1 MTRSLELH
9 DLFAD
14 WLSARAGGVAED
26 PPRDLA
32 LHAAGCERCLRSAAA
47 VDTLGSIDV
56 GAAALPP
63 VRVDATGEDHGG
75 LLRLARY
82 AVAGAALVL
91 VAGSVAIGSSW
102 LGSVRPTDSAD
113 QRGTQ
118 GEGVLA
124 GVPSATTSPRP
135 TDTPRPSTSTSQR
148 PSSSARASDAP
159 VDEPTAPPF
168 VPPAPTDQPLPPPTQ
183 GPTAAPSV
191 TPAPTRTAA
200 PTPPPTPAPTPTPT
214 PIPPTPTPTP
224 DTDGDGVP
232 DDVDE
237 CPLEPAGPPPDPLR
251 PGCPLVP
258 SP

>member
-1 MTRSLELH
+1 MTRGLELH

-14 WLSARAGGVAED
+14 WLAARAAGAAED

-47 VDTLGSIDV
+47 VDTLGAIDV

-63 VRVDATGEDHGG
+63 VRVDAMGDHHGG
-75 LLRLARY
+75 LLRLARF

-135 TDTPRPSTSTSQR
+135 TDTPRPSTSPSQR

-159 VDEPTAPPF
+159 IDEPTAPPF

-183 GPTAAPSV
+183 GPTVAPSV
-191 TPAPTRTAA
+191 APTPTPTRTAA
-200 PTPPPTPAPTPTPT
+200 PTPPPTPAPTPTAT
-214 PIPPTPTPTP
+214 PVPPTPTPTLAP
-224 DTDGDGVP
+224 DDCADGIDNDGDTF
-232 DDVDE
+232 VDG
-237 CPLEPAGPPPDPLR
+237 LD
-251 PGCPLVP
+251 PGCAL
-258 SP
+258 SGNEIDA

>member
-9 DLFAD
+9 DRFAD
-14 WLSARAGGVAED
+14 WLSARAGGAAED

-32 LHAAGCERCLRSAAA
+32 LHAAGCERCLRTAAA
-47 VDTLGSIDV
+47 VDTLGAIDV

-63 VRVDATGEDHGG
+63 VRVDVMGDNHGR
-75 LLRLARY
+75 LLRLARF

-124 GVPSATTSPRP
+124 GVPSATVSPRP
-135 TDTPRPSTSTSQR
+135 TGTPGPSTSASGR
-148 PSSSARASDAP
+148 PSSSARASDLPTDDPAAP
-159 VDEPTAPPF
+159 TF
-168 VPPAPTDQPLPPPTQ
+168 VIPQPTDQPPPPPPPTAA
-183 GPTAAPSV
+183 PTVAPSV

-200 PTPPPTPAPTPTPT
+200 PTPPPTPLPTPTPT
-214 PIPPTPTPTP
+214 PIPPTPTPTLTP
-224 DTDGDGVP
+224 DDCADGIDNDGDTLIDGL
-232 DDVDE
+232 D
-237 CPLEPAGPPPDPLR
+237 
-251 PGCPLVP
+251 PGCL
-258 SP
+258 SGNEADA